1 MTLIVQSKRRLESVW
16 KYCVILALVITILAF
31 GLTGVG
37 CKQSVPT
44 PTPSPEGNVTVT
56 QAWVARYDGGLADDD
71 GAWAIAV
78 DGSENI
84 YVTGYSWG
92 NGTSS
97 DYATIKYDS
106 TGNQSWVDRYNGP
119 GNSEDWAWDIAL
131 DKSGNT
137 YVTGW
142 STGNGTVS
150 DFATIKYDGNG
161 SQLWVARYNGP
172 ANGYDLAY
180 ALTLDNAGN
189 VYVTGWSQ
197 GNFTDADYATI
208 KYDSSG
214 SQIWVARYNGPASGE
229 DKASAVAVDSAGNV
243 YVTGS
248 STGNGTGADYTTIK
262 YDSDGNQL
270 WVARYNGSANKGDQ
284 ASAMALDGLGNIY
297 VTGSSAGSGTET
309 DYATVKYDSHGN
321 QLWATRYSGP
331 ANGEDGATVLAV
343 DISSN
348 VYVTGASTGNATGAD
363 YASIKYDVNGNQ
375 LWVARYN
382 GPAHSE
388 DTASALVMDRAGSI
402 YVTGWSTGNGTSYDY
417 ATIKYSNAGKQLWV
431 ARYDGPASRP
441 DKAYAL
447 ALGSSGSIYVTGRS
461 SGKGTYYD
469 FATIKYTP

>member
-1 MTLIVQSKRRLESVW
+1 MW

-31 GLTGVG
+31 GLTSVG
-37 CKQSVPT
+37 CKQSAPT

-78 DGSENI
+78 DSSDNI

-131 DKSGNT
+131 DKSGNI

-142 STGNGTVS
+142 STGNGTGS
-150 DFATIKYDGNG
+150 DFATIKYDGSG

-172 ANGYDLAY
+172 ANGFDLAY

-229 DKASAVAVDSAGNV
+229 DKASAVAVDSADNV

-248 STGNGTGADYTTIK
+248 STGNGTGSDYTTIK

-284 ASAMALDGLGNIY
+284 ASVIASDGLGNIY
-297 VTGSSAGSGTET
+297 VTGSSAGNGTET

-348 VYVTGASTGNATGAD
+348 VYVTGASTGNGTESD
-363 YASIKYDVNGNQ
+363 YATIKYDVNGNQ

-382 GPAHSE
+382 GPADSE
-388 DTASALVMDRAGSI
+388 DKTSALVMDSAGNI
-402 YVTGWSTGNGTSYDY
+402 YVTGWSTGNDTSYDY

-447 ALGSSGSIYVTGRS
+447 ALGSSGSVYVTGRS

-469 FATIKYTP
+469 FATIKYTQ

>member
-1 MTLIVQSKRRLESVW
+1 VW

-37 CKQSVPT
+37 CKQSAPTPT

-78 DGSENI
+78 DSSDNI

-106 TGNQSWVDRYNGP
+106 TGNQSWVNRYNGP

-131 DKSGNT
+131 DKSGNI

-150 DFATIKYDGNG
+150 DFATIKYDKDGN
-161 SQLWVARYNGP
+161 QLWVARYNGP
-172 ANGYDLAY
+172 ANGFDLAY
-180 ALTLDNAGN
+180 ALALDNAGN

-229 DKASAVAVDSAGNV
+229 DKASAVAVDSADNV

-248 STGNGTGADYTTIK
+248 STGNGTGSDYTTIK

-284 ASAMALDGLGNIY
+284 ASAIALDGLGNIY
-297 VTGSSAGSGTET
+297 VTGSSAGSSTDT

-321 QLWATRYSGP
+321 QLWAARYSGP

-348 VYVTGASTGNATGAD
+348 VYVTGASTGNGTGAD
-363 YASIKYDVNGNQ
+363 YATIKYDVNGNQ

-382 GPAHSE
+382 GPANSE
-388 DTASALVMDRAGSI
+388 DTASALVMDSAGSI
-402 YVTGWSTGNGTSYDY
+402 YVTGWSTGNDTSYDY
-417 ATIKYSNAGKQLWV
+417 ATLKYSNAGKQLWV

-447 ALGSSGSIYVTGRS
+447 ALGSSGSVYVTGRS

-469 FATIKYTP
+469 FATIKYTQ

>member
-1 MTLIVQSKRRLESVW
+1 VW

-37 CKQSVPT
+37 CKQSAPT

-78 DGSENI
+78 DSSDNI

-106 TGNQSWVDRYNGP
+106 TGNQSWVNRYNGP

-131 DKSGNT
+131 DKSGNI

-150 DFATIKYDGNG
+150 DFATIKYDDNG

-208 KYDSSG
+208 KYDANG
-214 SQIWVARYNGPASGE
+214 NQIWVARYNGPASGE
-229 DKASAVAVDSAGNV
+229 DKASAVAVDSSGNV
-243 YVTGS
+243 YITGS
-248 STGNGTGADYTTIK
+248 STGNSTGSDYTTIK

-270 WVARYNGSANKGDQ
+270 WVARYNGSANKEDQ
-284 ASAMALDGLGNIY
+284 ASVIALDGLGNIY
-297 VTGSSAGSGTET
+297 VTGSSAGNGTET

-343 DISSN
+343 DMSSN
-348 VYVTGASTGNATGAD
+348 VYVAGASAGNGTGAD
-363 YASIKYDVNGNQ
+363 YATIKYDVNGSQ

-382 GPAHSE
+382 GPTHSE
-388 DTASALVMDRAGSI
+388 DTASALVMDSAGSI
-402 YVTGWSTGNGTSYDY
+402 YVTGWSTGNDTSYDY
-417 ATIKYSNAGKQLWV
+417 ATLKYSNAGKQLWV
-431 ARYDGPASRP
+431 DRYDGPASRP

-447 ALGSSGSIYVTGRS
+447 ALGSSGSVYVTGRS

-469 FATIKYTP
+469 FATMKYTQ

>member
-1 MTLIVQSKRRLESVW
+1 VW

-37 CKQSVPT
+37 CKQSAPT

-78 DGSENI
+78 DGSDNI

-106 TGNQSWVDRYNGP
+106 AGNQSWVDRYNGP
-119 GNSEDWAWDIAL
+119 GSSEDWAWDIAL
-131 DKSGNT
+131 DKSGNI

-150 DFATIKYDGNG
+150 DFATIKYDVNG

-214 SQIWVARYNGPASGE
+214 SQLWVARYNGPASGE
-229 DKASAVAVDSAGNV
+229 DKASAVAVDGAGNI

-248 STGNGTGADYTTIK
+248 SAGNSTGADYTTIK
-262 YDSDGNQL
+262 YDSEGNQL
-270 WVARYNGSANKGDQ
+270 WVARYNGPANGEDK

-297 VTGSSAGSGTET
+297 VTGSSAGSGTGT

-348 VYVTGASTGNATGAD
+348 VYVTGASTGNGTSAD
-363 YASIKYDVNGNQ
+363 YATIKYDVNGNQ

-382 GPAHSE
+382 GPANSE
-388 DTASALVMDRAGSI
+388 DTASALVMDSAGSI
-402 YVTGWSTGNGTSYDY
+402 YVTGWSTGNDTSYDY

-469 FATIKYTP
+469 FATIKYTQ

>member
-1 MTLIVQSKRRLESVW
+1 MW

-131 DKSGNT
+131 DKSGNI

-197 GNFTDADYATI
+197 GNFTDADFATI
-208 KYDSSG
+208 KYDSNG
-214 SQIWVARYNGPASGE
+214 NQIWVARYNGPASGE

-243 YVTGS
+243 YVTGSSTGS

-363 YASIKYDVNGNQ
+363 YVSIKYDVNGNQ

-447 ALGSSGSIYVTGRS
+447 ALGNSGSIYVTGRS

-469 FATIKYTP
+469 FATIKYNP

>member
-1 MTLIVQSKRRLESVW
+1 MW

-31 GLTGVG
+31 GLTGAG
-37 CKQSVPT
+37 CKQSAPT

-78 DGSENI
+78 DSSDNI

-131 DKSGNT
+131 DKSGNI

-150 DFATIKYDGNG
+150 DYATIKYDGNG

-208 KYDSSG
+208 KYDANG
-214 SQIWVARYNGPASGE
+214 NQIWVARYNGPASGE

-284 ASAMALDGLGNIY
+284 ASVIALDGLGNIY
-297 VTGSSAGSGTET
+297 VTGSSAGNGTET
-309 DYATVKYDSHGN
+309 DYATLKYDSHGN

-348 VYVTGASTGNATGAD
+348 AYVTGASTGNGTGA
-363 YASIKYDVNGNQ
+363 
-375 LWVARYN
+375 
-382 GPAHSE
+382 
-388 DTASALVMDRAGSI
+388 
-402 YVTGWSTGNGTSYDY
+402 DY

-431 ARYDGPASRP
+431 DRYDGPASRP
-441 DKAYAL
+441 NKAYAL
-447 ALGSSGSIYVTGRS
+447 ALGSSGSVYVTGRS
-461 SGKGTYYD
+461 SGNGTYYD
-469 FATIKYTP
+469 FATIKYTQ

>member
-1 MTLIVQSKRRLESVW
+1 VW

-31 GLTGVG
+31 GLTGIG
-37 CKQSVPT
+37 CKQSAPT
-44 PTPSPEGNVTVT
+44 PTPSPEGNATVT
-56 QAWVARYDGGLADDD
+56 QAWVARYDGGVADDD
-71 GAWAIAV
+71 GAWAMAV

-131 DKSGNT
+131 DKSSNI

-208 KYDSSG
+208 KYNSSG
-214 SQIWVARYNGPASGE
+214 NQIWVARYNGPASGE
-229 DKASAVAVDSAGNV
+229 DKASAVAVDSADNV

-248 STGNGTGADYTTIK
+248 STGNGTGSDYTTIK
-262 YDSDGNQL
+262 YDSEGNQL

-284 ASAMALDGLGNIY
+284 ASVIALDGLGNIY
-297 VTGSSAGSGTET
+297 VTGSSAGNGTET

-348 VYVTGASTGNATGAD
+348 VYVTGASTGNGTGAD
-363 YASIKYDVNGNQ
+363 YATIKYDVNGNQ
-375 LWVARYN
+375 IWVARYN
-382 GPAHSE
+382 GPANSE
-388 DTASALVMDRAGSI
+388 DKASALVMDSAGSI
-402 YVTGWSTGNGTSYDY
+402 YVTGWSTGNDTSYDY

-447 ALGSSGSIYVTGRS
+447 ALGSSGSVYVTGRS

-469 FATIKYTP
+469 FATLKYTQ